1 MVDAGLRGAAQ
12 VQGWPGLCWSSS
24 SWLCGETLFN
34 LFALLKKVP
43 EFSLVTLIP
52 QLGPDM
58 SQAELQGHTGEIL
71 KEFRKLLK
79 NHSFCAVASLSL

>member
-1 MVDAGLRGAAQ
+1 MPACGVLRRFRAGLACAG
-12 VQGWPGLCWSSS
+12 VPS

-58 SQAELQGHTGEIL
+58 SLSCHKQNCRDIL
-71 KEFRKLLK
+71 EEFRKLLK